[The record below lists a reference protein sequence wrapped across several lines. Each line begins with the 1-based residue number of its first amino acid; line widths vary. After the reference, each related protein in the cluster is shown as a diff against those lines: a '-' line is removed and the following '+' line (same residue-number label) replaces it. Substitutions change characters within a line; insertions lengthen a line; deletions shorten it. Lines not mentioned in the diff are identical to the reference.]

1 MNEIRDAEEKAYK
14 ETVDAEKKAYDE
26 YVAKEKEAYEAEKKK
41 YEDHVAA
48 EEAAAKEAYEAQ
60 NEIFKK
66 QAELAHSS
74 GYGYGAG
81 YAGHPF
87 AGSAGRFGPEP
98 DAYGAEAF
106 HGSAGRFG
114 PAGYPAGP
122 AGYPAGPTGYPA
134 GPVDAFHGSA
144 GRFGPGAVGGSVGGY
159 GYGYGSA
166 GRFGPAGYPAGPTG
180 YPAGPVDLSTE
191 AHAGSVQMASLVRLG
206 SALQDSALLPAR
218 TSLLLH
224 LPRQPRPTKFC
235 QMSDHRAQAYHF
247 CDVPRLNETRL

>member
-1 MNEIRDAEEKAYK
+1 MGVAITTNMSAYGYRNLFAQPAAGYRGYGHGAGYGGHGAGYSLEQMNEIRDAEEKAYK

-26 YVAKEKEAYEAEKKK
+26 YVAKEKEAYEAQKKK
-41 YEDHVAA
+41 DDDHVAA

-66 QAELAHSS
+66 QAELAHAS

-87 AGSAGRFGPEP
+87 AGSAGRFGPAP

-114 PAGYPAGP
+114 PAGYPSGP
-122 AGYPAGPTGYPA
+122 AGYSA

-144 GRFGPGAVGGSVGGY
+144 
-159 GYGYGSA
+159 
-166 GRFGPAGYPAGPTG
+166 
-180 YPAGPVDLSTE
+180 
-191 AHAGSVQMASLVRLG
+191 
-206 SALQDSALLPAR
+206 
-218 TSLLLH
+218 
-224 LPRQPRPTKFC
+224 
-235 QMSDHRAQAYHF
+235 
-247 CDVPRLNETRL
+247 

>member
-1 MNEIRDAEEKAYK
+1 MGGLIVAITTNMSAYGYRNLFAQPASGYPHSGYGAAPHAAGYGGYGHGAGYGGHGAGYSLEQMNEIRDAEEKAYK

-66 QAELAHSS
+66 QAELAHAS

-81 YAGHPF
+81 YVGHPF
-87 AGSAGRFGPEP
+87 AGSAGRFGPAPE
-98 DAYGAEAF
+98 EF

-114 PAGYPAGP
+114 PGP
-122 AGYPAGPTGYPA
+122 VDYPA

-144 GRFGPGAVGGSVGGY
+144 
-159 GYGYGSA
+159 
-166 GRFGPAGYPAGPTG
+166 
-180 YPAGPVDLSTE
+180 
-191 AHAGSVQMASLVRLG
+191 
-206 SALQDSALLPAR
+206 
-218 TSLLLH
+218 
-224 LPRQPRPTKFC
+224 
-235 QMSDHRAQAYHF
+235 
-247 CDVPRLNETRL
+247 